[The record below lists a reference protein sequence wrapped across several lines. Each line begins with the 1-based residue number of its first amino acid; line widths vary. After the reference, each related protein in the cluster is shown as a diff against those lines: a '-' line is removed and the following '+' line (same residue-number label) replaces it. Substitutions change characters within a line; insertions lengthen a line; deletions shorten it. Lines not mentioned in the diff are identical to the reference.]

1 MDKNKQV
8 LLKEIG
14 RKLRMARMRR
24 GMTQVELAKAVGYS
38 DSTTIHKI
46 EKGLQDIPISK
57 IRAFCRVLDV
67 DFDYLKGDVDY
78 IYNEQ
83 GIAVMVNTHSPEAQ
97 KAELMNSL
105 TTLVKDSTPEQLDAI
120 IGIVKIYLGGD
131 KNGNTDLE

>member
-1 MDKNKQV
+1 MDKNREI

-67 DFDYLKGDVDY
+67 DFDYLKGNVDY
-78 IYNEQ
+78 IYNDQ
-83 GIAVMVNTHSPEAQ
+83 GIAVMVETHPKSQ
-97 KAELMNSL
+97 KEELMAAL

-131 KNGNTDLE
+131 KNGNTDME